1 MPRPFALVSRD
12 EQLLDEF
19 RSEVATPSDSAVTHF
34 TSAEPAARQALNS
47 ADPVTFLDVRSSAD
61 LQLADDVLQ
70 HLMTQPES
78 VVTLI
83 PICDGG
89 YPREL
94 AATLGLLAAA
104 TIQTPFDESEIA
116 VALQFLSDRHQARSG
131 RKIPPSCSIE
141 AGDLNLTTF
150 TRDLFPVLDQLV
162 RVASRNVTLLLV
174 GETGSGKTT
183 LGHLIHLLSQRSDKP
198 FHNVACGALPR
209 DLIES
214 ELFGHVRGAFTGADR
229 SKVGRFEAA
238 NNGTLLLDEIDIL
251 GPKEQGKLLKVI
263 ESGEFELVGSNETRT
278 SSARLIVASNVDL
291 DKLAAED
298 RFRTDLY
305 YRLNVLEF
313 RLPLLRDRP
322 LDIVQ
327 LAMQFVDECCTEHSI
342 EIETVDLDYLEAIRR
357 YTWPGN
363 LRELKNHMQRAVLL
377 SSDARL
383 TVNDLSHVVISAQ
396 FEEAAKQE
404 QKATTE
410 WSLSDR
416 IARSERQML
425 DEALSAHNQKRTV
438 TAKALGLSRV
448 GLYKKMKK
456 YGMLDSQKETAGVE
470 QFS

>member
-12 EQLLDEF
+12 EQLLDQF
-19 RSEVATPSDSAVTHF
+19 RSEVAAPAGSAVTHF
-34 TSAEPAARQALNS
+34 GSAEPAASQALNS
-47 ADPVTFLDVRSSAD
+47 AGPVTFLDVRSSAD
-61 LQLADDVLQ
+61 LELAGDFLQ
-70 HLMTQPES
+70 QLMTQHGS

-89 YPREL
+89 YPRQL
-94 AATLGLLAAA
+94 AATLNLLAAA
-104 TIQTPFDESEIA
+104 TLQIPFNETEIA
-116 VALQFLSDRHQARSG
+116 EALQFLSARHQARSG
-131 RKIPPSCSIE
+131 RKIPECCSIE
-141 AGDLNLTTF
+141 AGDLSLTTF
-150 TRDLFPVLDQLV
+150 TEELFPVLDQLV
-162 RVASRNVTLLLV
+162 RVASRHVTLLLV

-183 LGHLIHLLSQRSDKP
+183 LARLIHLLSQRSDKP

-238 NNGTLLLDEIDIL
+238 DNGTLLLDEIDIL

-291 DKLAAED
+291 DKLTSED

-327 LAMQFVDECCTEHSI
+327 LAMQFVDDCCTEHGI
-342 EIETVDLDYLEAIRR
+342 EIEAVDLDYLEAIQR

-377 SSDARL
+377 SSDGRL
-383 TVNDLSHVVISAQ
+383 TVNDLSHTVINAQ
-396 FEEAAKQE
+396 FEEAARQE
-404 QKATTE
+404 QKAATE

-416 IARSERQML
+416 VARSERQML
-425 DEALSAHNQKRTV
+425 DEALSAHNFKRTA

-456 YGMLDSQKETAGVE
+456 YGMLDNQRDTAGV
-470 QFS
+470 S